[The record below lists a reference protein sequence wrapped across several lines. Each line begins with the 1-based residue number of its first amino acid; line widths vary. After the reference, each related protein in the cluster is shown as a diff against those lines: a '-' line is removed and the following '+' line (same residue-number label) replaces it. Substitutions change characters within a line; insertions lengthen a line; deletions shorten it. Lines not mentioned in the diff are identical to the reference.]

1 MNQQSATREASGG
14 SRAHPI
20 LKSIKIRLHNV
31 LSEVGQAFTLFFQ
44 TLFQIFRP
52 PLQFDL
58 LVKQLLLVGFN
69 SLAVV
74 MVSGFF
80 TGMVLGVQGYI
91 QLKPFAVEGSV
102 ARFVCVSIVKELG
115 PMITAFVL
123 AGRIGASITAELSTM
138 KVTEQ
143 IDALEV
149 MGTNPV
155 KYLVVPRFL
164 ACSIMLP
171 TLTIFSTFAGIA
183 GGFTAVVTLF
193 DVNGYFF
200 LAEVQKNLF
209 VGSVL
214 ISLIKATSF
223 GMAIAAVGCYKGFSI
238 PTAGGAEGVG
248 TATTGSAVISLIT
261 ILILD
266 FVLNHILFNILGL
279 V

>member
-1 MNQQSATREASGG
+1 MEQQSTIHEAPTGL
-14 SRAHPI
+14 PD
-20 LKSIKIRLHNV
+20 LVKVRLYNV
-31 LSEVGQAFTLFFQ
+31 LSEIGKAFTLFFQ
-44 TLFQIFRP
+44 TLVQIFRP
-52 PLQFDL
+52 PFQFDL
-58 LVKQLLLVGFN
+58 LVKQLLLIGFN

-74 MVSGFF
+74 IVSGFF

-91 QLKPFAVEGSV
+91 QLKPYAVEGSV
-102 ARFVCVSIVKELG
+102 ARFVCVSVVKELG

-164 ACSIMLP
+164 ACSMMLP
-171 TLTIFSTFAGIA
+171 ALTIYSTFAGIA
-183 GGFTAVVTLF
+183 GGFVAVVTLF
-193 DVNGYFF
+193 DVNGSFF
-200 LAEVQKNLF
+200 LLEVQKNLF

-238 PTAGGAEGVG
+238 STAGGAEGVG
-248 TATTGSAVISLIT
+248 ISTTGSAVISLIA
-261 ILILD
+261 ILVLD
-266 FVLNHILFNILGL
+266 FVLNHVLFNILGM

>member
-1 MNQQSATREASGG
+1 MSNSPTETASSGEFANIFI
-14 SRAHPI
+14 S
-20 LKSIKIRLHNV
+20 RLHYMLTGIGDAV
-31 LSEVGQAFTLFFQ
+31 SLLAETIY
-44 TLFQIFRP
+44 QIFRRP
-52 PLQFDL
+52 FQFDL
-58 LVKQLLLVGFN
+58 LIKQLLLIGFN
-69 SLAVV
+69 SLSVV
-74 MVSGFF
+74 LVSGFF
-80 TGMVLGVQGYI
+80 TGMVLGVQGYV
-91 QLKPFAVEGSV
+91 QLKPYAVEGSV
-102 ARFVCVSIVKELG
+102 AQFVSVSVVKELG

-123 AGRIGASITAELSTM
+123 SGRIGASITAELSTM

-171 TLTIFSTFAGIA
+171 TLTIFSTFAGIF
-183 GGFTAVVTLF
+183 GGFVAVVSLF
-193 DVNGYFF
+193 GFNGYFYV
-200 LAEVQKNLF
+200 LEVQKHLY

-238 PTAGGAEGVG
+238 STAGGAEGVG

-261 ILILD
+261 ILVLD

-279 V
+279 I

>member
-1 MNQQSATREASGG
+1 MNHHFPTDGRSGG
-14 SRAHPI
+14 FRI
-20 LKSIKIRLHNV
+20 LLKSRLHNT
-31 LSEVGQAFTLFFQ
+31 LSEIGKAWTLFFQ
-44 TLFQIFRP
+44 TLVQIFRP
-52 PLQFDL
+52 PLQLEL
-58 LVKQLLLVGFN
+58 LTKQLLLVGFN
-69 SLAVV
+69 SLSVV
-74 MVSGFF
+74 LVSGFF

-102 ARFVCVSIVKELG
+102 ARFVCVSVVKELG

-164 ACSIMLP
+164 ACAIMLP

-183 GGFTAVVTLF
+183 GGFIAVVSLF
-193 DVNGYFF
+193 DVNGSFF
-200 LAEVQKNLF
+200 LLEVQRNLF
-209 VGSVL
+209 VASVL
-214 ISLIKATSF
+214 VSLIKATSF

-238 PTAGGAEGVG
+238 SAAGGAEGVG
-248 TATTGSAVISLIT
+248 TATTGSAVISLIA
-261 ILILD
+261 ILVLD
-266 FVLNHILFNILGL
+266 FVLNHILFNILGW

>member
-1 MNQQSATREASGG
+1 MNHHFPTDERSGG
-14 SRAHPI
+14 FRI
-20 LKSIKIRLHNV
+20 LLKSRLHNT
-31 LSEVGQAFTLFFQ
+31 LSEIGKAWTLFFQ
-44 TLFQIFRP
+44 TLVQIFRP
-52 PLQFDL
+52 PLQLEL
-58 LVKQLLLVGFN
+58 LTKQLLLVGFN
-69 SLAVV
+69 SLSVV
-74 MVSGFF
+74 LVSGFF

-102 ARFVCVSIVKELG
+102 ARFVCVSVVKELG

-164 ACSIMLP
+164 ACAIMLP

-183 GGFTAVVTLF
+183 GGFIAVVSLF
-193 DVNGYFF
+193 DVNGHFF
-200 LAEVQKNLF
+200 LLEVQRNLF
-209 VGSVL
+209 VASVL
-214 ISLIKATSF
+214 VSLIKATSF

-238 PTAGGAEGVG
+238 SAAGGAEGVG
-248 TATTGSAVISLIT
+248 TATTGSAVISLIA
-261 ILILD
+261 ILVLD
-266 FVLNHILFNILGL
+266 FVLNHILFNILGW